1 MKRYLF
7 FFLFLLP
14 LYVFSQIRID
24 ISPDF
29 VHDSST
35 ESYWNLNSKRVDWQ
49 DFPIVFSQT
58 RNGFDTLV
66 FVHNRHGHITA
77 DTAYVLFPNKSKL
90 LLLVTDNNGSF
101 DVIQKKSKKRSKNKA
116 QFLVQNTVADTIICC
131 YSSET
136 ALVGQFFAESGSS
149 GWLKPFTTPY
159 SSNMI
164 HVCIFYAKKLKYYI
178 LGKKNALF
186 FGNKNCCMVGWNE
199 DQLSQLSKITSFK
212 LRLFSRDK
220 IIIHYDNDS
229 HHVQFSI
236 LEKDNN

>member
-14 LYVFSQIRID
+14 LNVFSQIQID

-29 VHDSST
+29 VRDSSK
-35 ESYWNLNSKRVDWQ
+35 ESYWNLNNKRVNWQ
-49 DFPIVFSQT
+49 DFPILFSPT

-90 LLLVTDNNGSF
+90 VLVTDNDGSF
-101 DVIQKKSKKRSKNKA
+101 DIIQKKSKKRSKNKA

-149 GWLKPFTTPY
+149 GWLKPFRTPY
-159 SSNMI
+159 ASNMI
-164 HVCIFYAKKLKYYI
+164 HVSIFNAKKLKYYT
-178 LGKKNALF
+178 LRGKDALF
-186 FGNKNCCMVGWNE
+186 FGDSNCNMVGWSE
-199 DQLSQLSKITSFK
+199 DQHSQLYRRTSFK
-212 LRLFSRDK
+212 LRVLTRDK
-220 IIIHYDNDS
+220 IIIRYDHDS
-229 HHVQFSI
+229 HHVRFSI
-236 LEKDNN
+236 WK